1 MESEL
6 LKIFIWPNSYPSS
19 LRFITNIIIII
30 SGSWQQYHNLSNWSL
45 DNLSLW
51 DKTELC
57 VSVLGVIYGSVMN
70 TVATILGQLM
80 EFMEIIYSPWSVIT
94 MISDHH
100 GHYSQGSAD
109 MLLGTPVAIL
119 STWKK
124 PGILVMIMMK
134 WKSFWQVSMM
144 WMPST
149 IISAMKLQAFQDV
162 KRLSKDLR
170 TCVKTFYLCPKDQKS
185 PAQHFVG
192 RYLHGY

>member
-1 MESEL
+1 M
-6 LKIFIWPNSYPSS
+6 
-19 LRFITNIIIII
+19 

-80 EFMEIIYSPWSVIT
+80 EFIEIIYSPWSAIT
-94 MISDHH
+94 MVTILKGVRTCCWGLQSPFSALER
-100 GHYSQGSAD
+100 SQVFLSWSWRIIFHDVDAENNY
-109 MLLGTPVAIL
+109 LYNEVAGFPRCQK
-119 STWKK
+119 T
-124 PGILVMIMMK
+124 
-134 WKSFWQVSMM
+134 F
-144 WMPST
+144 
-149 IISAMKLQAFQDV
+149 